1 MKRLFAYIRV
11 STGRQATGVSL
22 VEQRAIIEQYA
33 VRISAEIVEWF
44 TETRTAAK
52 SGRPEFTRMV
62 GLLRTGKAEGVVIHK
77 LDRGTRNYR
86 DWAEIDELLEQGI
99 DVFIAN
105 DNLDLRSRGGR
116 LAADVQVAVAV
127 DYIRNLREEALKGIH
142 GRLKQGILPN
152 AASIGYLD
160 CGKGKPKAIDPIKG
174 PLVARLFEMY
184 ATGAYTLRQLTA
196 EAERIGL
203 RSKGGHPLILKVIHG
218 MLRNPFY
225 AGVIRSRRFGLF
237 PGAHTPLVSQ
247 AQFDRVQAV
256 LAGKFVRRTRHHDF
270 LFRRLIRCRTCGR
283 SLIGSVAKGRAYYR
297 CSTYQCPTTSLRE
310 DGIDSA
316 IRAELRRITLNG
328 DHAAALEQEIVT
340 YFDDDASVREAR
352 RAAVTETLAATNA
365 RASRLTDLLLDG
377 KIDAPTHDEKRAAL
391 LLERRRL
398 EQGLASIEAGE
409 ADLKARTLQIVELA
423 RTPETLYE
431 SAYPSQ
437 KRQLLEIVM
446 SNCVANG
453 KTLDLTL
460 REPFATFAK
469 RDNQEICRE
478 LYYTPRTSLVEALI
492 SLVSDFPLVL
502 ANSIQ
507 AIKALPDVK
516 PTEAA

>member
-33 VRISAEIVEWF
+33 VRIGAEIVEWF

-62 GLLRTGKAEGVVIHK
+62 RLLRTGKAEGVVIHK

-99 DVFIAN
+99 NVFIAN

-142 GRLKQGILPN
+142 GRLTQGILPN

-160 CGKGKPKAIDPIKG
+160 CGKGKPKAIDRIKG

-203 RSKGGHPLILKVIHG
+203 RNKGGHPLVLKVIHG

-237 PGAHTPLVSQ
+237 SGAHTPLVSQ
-247 AQFDRVQAV
+247 ALFDRVQAV

-283 SLIGSVAKGRAYYR
+283 SLIGSLAKGRAYYR
-297 CSTYQCPTTSLRE
+297 CSTYECPTTSLRE
-310 DGIDSA
+310 DAIDSA
-316 IRAELRRITLNG
+316 IRAELRRITLNA
-328 DHAAALEQEIVT
+328 DEAAVLEQEIVT

-352 RAAVTETLAATNA
+352 RATVTESLAATNA

-377 KIDAPTHDEKRAAL
+377 KIEASTHDEKRAAL

-398 EQGLASIEAGE
+398 EQDLVSIEAGDS
-409 ADLKARTLQIVELA
+409 DLKARTLQIVELA

-431 SAYPSQ
+431 SAGPSQ

-453 KTLDLTL
+453 KTLDLML
-460 REPFATFAK
+460 REPFAMFAK
-469 RDNQEICRE
+469 RDDKGICRQRYHTDRTFSAETLILVVSE
-478 LYYTPRTSLVEALI
+478 LPEQLARALESIKPRPE
-492 SLVSDFPLVL
+492 
-502 ANSIQ
+502 
-507 AIKALPDVK
+507 VK
-516 PTEAA
+516 PAESV